1 MSGCGRNN
9 REAYRRELANL
20 SFNDNGC
27 EDTRLKIP
35 GCVCSITYNSVSEI
49 FGPVRSSESIE
60 EEVFPLKFNQ
70 RNYFRMFT
78 RRTSPDNGK
87 NVIRYINLV
96 KADPSLNYTI
106 RDDSPNITD
115 NFRPLKYYI
124 EIWHKD
130 VNGAL
135 VLEDRNKTVHDKRT
149 IIRYPNNSKAPLLRR
164 ELKELE
170 RDPLM
175 IPRDVGAEFFIKI
188 LAIGAPKNPR
198 RIKVNFKLIVE
209 CRGYY
214 PYAVETDT
222 QLDTR
227 IGSGEVKVLANGKI

>member
-1 MSGCGRNN
+1 MSGCGINN
-9 REAYRRELANL
+9 REAYRRQLANL
-20 SFNDNGC
+20 SFNENGC

-35 GCVCSITYNSVSEI
+35 GCICSIVYDGTSEI
-49 FGPVRSSESIE
+49 FGPVASSDSIE

-78 RRTSPDNGK
+78 RRTSSETGK
-87 NVIRYINLV
+87 NVIRYINLI

-106 RDDSPNITD
+106 KDDSPNFSDT
-115 NFRPLKYYI
+115 FRPLKYYI

-135 VLEDRNKTVHDKRT
+135 VVADRDKTVHDQRA
-149 IIRYPNNSKAPLLRR
+149 IVRYPNNSKAPLLRR

-175 IPRDVGAEFFIKI
+175 IPRDVGAEFFVKI

-214 PYAVETDT
+214 PYAVETDSL
-222 QLDTR
+222 LDTR
-227 IGSGEVKVLANGKI
+227 VPSGGVKILSNGKI